1 MRRAVLK
8 RQLDKLY
15 KTFDRSFLRT
25 DPLQFVHR
33 YKSPGDREVVGLISS
48 SLAYGRVDG
57 IRRSIE
63 RVLAVMGGEPYRFI
77 MNFTPERDG
86 RLFDDFVHRF
96 NRGPDISCL
105 LYFARQMIE
114 DSGSVGGFFSKG
126 YRPGAGSIKEALTTF
141 TKNVMTLDSSQVY
154 GPGGDGG
161 GGGLPK
167 DAGVRFF
174 FPSPMDGSACKR
186 LNLFLRWMVRRGDGL
201 DFGLWKG
208 VDPADLVIPLD
219 THIARI
225 SKNLGLTTR
234 KSPGWKMAEE
244 ITGELKRLDPVDPVK
259 YDFALCRLGILEK
272 CPKKLDPEK
281 CERCM
286 IREVCVL

>member
-1 MRRAVLK
+1 LATGKRRALK

-15 KTFDRSFLRT
+15 KTFDRSFLQT

-33 YKSPGDREVVGLISS
+33 YSSPGDREVVGLISS
-48 SLAYGRVDG
+48 SLAYGRVDL

-63 RVLAVMGGEPYRFI
+63 EVLAVMGGKPYRFT
-77 MNFTPERDG
+77 MNFKPERDG
-86 RLFDDFVHRF
+86 RLFDGFVHRF
-96 NRGPDISCL
+96 NNGRDISCL

-126 YRPGAGSIKEALTTF
+126 YRPGAGSVKEALSAF
-141 TKNVMTLDSSQVY
+141 TRNVLALDSTPIY
-154 GPGGDGG
+154 GPS
-161 GGGLPK
+161 GLPK
-167 DAGVRFF
+167 NNGVRVF
-174 FPSPMDGSACKR
+174 FPSPEGGSACKK

-225 SKNLGLTTR
+225 SKNLGLTDR
-234 KSPGWKMAEE
+234 KSPGWRMAEE

-272 CPKKLDPEK
+272 CPKRLDPEK

-286 IREVCVL
+286 IQDICVL